1 MRGALRSLPVLA
13 AVIALAAPGT
23 AAAAAAGGSASCTI
37 PFEIAHNQQLGEM
50 SIARG
55 PYKLTVMD
63 TSEINCG
70 EASDAVRAALRA
82 PGAELPEG
90 WRIDPST
97 GVLSRSDGTDAVRV
111 ESAPDDVIT
120 SSDGGSFWSDMQGF
134 MLTWLPIIFMG

>member
-13 AVIALAAPGT
+13 ALIALAAPGT
-23 AAAAAAGGSASCTI
+23 TAAASGGSASCTI
-37 PFEIAHNQQLGEM
+37 PVEIAHRQQLGEM

-120 SSDGGSFWSDMQGF
+120 SSDGGSF
-134 MLTWLPIIFMG
+134 